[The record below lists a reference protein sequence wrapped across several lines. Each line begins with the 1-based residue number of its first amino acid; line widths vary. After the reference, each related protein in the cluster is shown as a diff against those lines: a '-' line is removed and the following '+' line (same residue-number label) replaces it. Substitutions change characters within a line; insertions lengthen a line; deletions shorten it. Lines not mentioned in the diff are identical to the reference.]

1 VIDLEPTDWP
11 PLIHGSEVL
20 VWVRVRDVVLT
31 LLAWAALAWALR
43 TGLELT
49 IDYLSPPRFE
59 FTNLSPP
66 NLLELASR
74 LAGFLVFIGVLFGW
88 LIFWAVARGRRLRLT
103 APAAQPPG
111 LTLSAQSAD
120 FELPADAIGPW
131 RDARVLV
138 VHFDDKG
145 RLSHGDVRRPG

>member
-1 VIDLEPTDWP
+1 MIELKTTGWP
-11 PLIHGSEVL
+11 PLIHGADVPA
-20 VWVRVRDVVLT
+20 WVRARDVVLT

-43 TGLELT
+43 EGLELT

-66 NLLELASR
+66 NLLELVSR
-74 LAGFLVFIGVLFGW
+74 LAGFLYFIAALFGW

-103 APAAQPPG
+103 APAVQPPG
-111 LTLSAQSAD
+111 LTLSAHSAD
-120 FELPADAIGPW
+120 FELAADAIAPW

-138 VHFDDKG
+138 VHFDDEG

>member
-1 VIDLEPTDWP
+1 MIELKPTEWP
-11 PLIHGSEVL
+11 PLIHGADVP

-31 LLAWAALAWALR
+31 LLAWAALAWVLR

-59 FTNLSPP
+59 FTNFSPP

-74 LAGFLVFIGVLFGW
+74 LAGFLYFIGALFAW
-88 LIFWAVARGRRLRLT
+88 LIFWAVVRGHRLRLS
-103 APAAQPPG
+103 APAPQPPG
-111 LTLSAQSAD
+111 LTLSDHSAD
-120 FELPADAIGPW
+120 FELAADAIAPW

-138 VHFDDKG
+138 VHFDDAG

>member
-1 VIDLEPTDWP
+1 MIELKPTDWP
-11 PLIHGSEVL
+11 PLIHGTDVP

-31 LLAWAALAWALR
+31 LMAWAAMAWVLR
-43 TGLELT
+43 EGLELT

-59 FTNLSPP
+59 FTNFSPP
-66 NLLELASR
+66 NLLELAAR
-74 LAGFLVFIGVLFGW
+74 LAGFLYFIGALFAW
-88 LIFWAVARGRRLRLT
+88 LIFWAIARGRRLRMN

-111 LTLSAQSAD
+111 LTLSAHVAD
-120 FELPADAIGPW
+120 FELVADAIGPW

-138 VHFDDKG
+138 VHFDDAG